1 EFMSELESIIDDMMF
16 EHQDA
21 SSGPNAQNKPPADP
35 SEDGATNESVATE
48 YEIEK
53 LKETF
58 EVSLGQAMEET
69 DPQVDL
75 ESIFREQE
83 DPVVGLPEFAP
94 KKDADP
100 ETGDIAEI
108 EKKPGK
114 EAGVAAALKK
124 KKITQAKLKSIP
136 KVEDTRQAEKKA
148 RPKTINSKP
157 VAVGAKE
164 AIKPVSKKPHEA
176 TGVNEALKKEKIN
189 QSGLKPMP
197 KKKDTRQKEK
207 G

>member
-1 EFMSELESIIDDMMF
+1 MNKHKENSQGPVARSNRSNEDSTATDHPQASERAVRVTPTPGGKKIAEKKPAIEAQSADGEKSITEIIGNPKHTASTEFMSELESIIDDMMF

-75 ESIFREQE
+75 ETIFR
-83 DPVVGLPEFAP
+83 
-94 KKDADP
+94 
-100 ETGDIAEI
+100 
-108 EKKPGK
+108 
-114 EAGVAAALKK
+114 
-124 KKITQAKLKSIP
+124 
-136 KVEDTRQAEKKA
+136 
-148 RPKTINSKP
+148 
-157 VAVGAKE
+157 
-164 AIKPVSKKPHEA
+164 
-176 TGVNEALKKEKIN
+176 
-189 QSGLKPMP
+189 
-197 KKKDTRQKEK
+197 
-207 G
+207 